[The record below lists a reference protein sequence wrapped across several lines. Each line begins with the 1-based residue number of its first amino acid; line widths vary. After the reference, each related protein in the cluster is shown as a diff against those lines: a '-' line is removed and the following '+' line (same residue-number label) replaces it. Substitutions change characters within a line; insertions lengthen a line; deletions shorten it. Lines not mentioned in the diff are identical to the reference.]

1 MTVSNQV
8 WDWGMAVMVV
18 GGAIS
23 TQEKPTNFFFQ
34 YRFIKRLSRSA
45 LRGEAFQLAV
55 KGKSLL
61 GVGYKIIKP

>member
-8 WDWGMAVMVV
+8 WDWGTAVVVV

-23 TQEKPTNFFFQ
+23 TQEKPTNFFFS

-45 LRGEAFQLAV
+45 SRGEAFQSVV
-55 KGKSLL
+55 KGKALL
-61 GVGYKIIKP
+61 GVAYKIIKP